1 MQRNQSEPEEKF
13 HAQRGKAFSCFQLVE
28 NCMMQLFLANHLNPP
43 FKSDVSSHFVP
54 RGVFFVRWFSENTKS
69 NKLFKAPTEIRGT
82 KSPFGVILYFK
93 HSLSSLTQNPSFEN
107 NALTRTQ
114 KQSAKPRKCSSLPKR
129 KQLTTLATSRT
140 SLLILSLILNFY
152 LIILFTEWPAQ
163 SLRSLV
169 RIIARG

>member
-1 MQRNQSEPEEKF
+1 MWESVFMLSIGRKLHDAIVFGQSFK
-13 HAQRGKAFSCFQLVE
+13 
-28 NCMMQLFLANHLNPP
+28 PP
-43 FKSDVSSHFVP
+43 FSFCTARCFFLFAGFLKKLKVINFQSSNWNFFWGN
-54 RGVFFVRWFSENTKS
+54 RG
-69 NKLFKAPTEIRGT
+69 A
-82 KSPFGVILYFK
+82 KSPFRVILYFK

-152 LIILFTEWPAQ
+152 MIILFTEWPAQ